1 MADRKGRPRPKGP
14 EFSGILNEPLQLP
27 NQLALALQFMG
38 SEKVQASRSRA
49 IDDYLFQQRFRRI
62 RALADYYG
70 VRLAGS
76 DGSFEVGLYKLLL
89 KLAED
94 FVPGFKTEAPRRPGR
109 PKGTGKGNAWELVM
123 AIEGLIPPKGRHTVT
138 AACSHLNK
146 SSKSPW
152 RGEGARAL
160 QERYRR
166 FLGKKNKRS
175 GIDPDLEM
183 LYQRLAKMGADE
195 MHEN

>member
-1 MADRKGRPRPKGP
+1 MADRKSRPRPYGP
-14 EFSGILNEPLQLP
+14 QFSGILNEPIQLLNP
-27 NQLALALQFMG
+27 LALALQSLG
-38 SEKVQASRSRA
+38 SAEVQASRSKA
-49 IDDYLFQQRFRRI
+49 IDDYLFQQRFKRI
-62 RALADYYG
+62 CALADHYDVKLVG
-70 VRLAGS
+70 PH
-76 DGSFEVGLYKLLL
+76 GSFEVGLYKLLL